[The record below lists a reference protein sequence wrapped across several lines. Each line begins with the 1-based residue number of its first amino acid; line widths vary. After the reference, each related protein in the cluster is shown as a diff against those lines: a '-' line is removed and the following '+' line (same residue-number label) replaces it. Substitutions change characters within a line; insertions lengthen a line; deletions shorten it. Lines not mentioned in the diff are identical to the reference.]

1 MNKAL
6 TKSHKSAIIVLSI
19 GAVVMVFP
27 FIWMILSSLKSY
39 GEAISIPLTIIP
51 NVWRFDNYLKAMKL
65 LPFSYLYFNTAMMI
79 LGRCLFAYFLCSMA
93 GYSFARIKYPG
104 RNFLFS
110 LVLIQM
116 MVPSQ
121 VFIIPQY
128 LMVLKLNWINTIPAL
143 IFPGFVSAFG
153 TFLLRQFYMTA
164 PSSLEEAAIIDG
176 ANRWKIYWHI
186 MLPLAKNSL
195 MALSIFTALFAWKD
209 LMWPI
214 IVNTSIGKLTLS
226 AGLANLQGQYDTN
239 IPVVLA
245 GSVIATLP
253 MIVIFLSFQQHFVQG
268 IAFTGTKE

>member
-1 MNKAL
+1 
-6 TKSHKSAIIVLSI
+6 
-19 GAVVMVFP
+19 MVFP
-27 FIWMILSSLKSY
+27 FLWMILTSLKSY
-39 GEAISIPLTIIP
+39 GEAIQIPVTFFP
-51 NVWRFDNYLKAMKL
+51 ENWRFNNYLKAFKL
-65 LPFSYLYFNTAMMI
+65 LPFSRLYWNTGLMI
-79 LGRCLFAYFLCSMA
+79 TGRCLCAFFFCSMA

-104 RNFLFS
+104 RDFLFS

-128 LMVLKLNWINTIPAL
+128 LMVLKLHWLNTISAL
-143 IFPGFVSAFG
+143 IFPGLVSAFG
-153 TFLLRQFYMTA
+153 TFLLRQFYMSA
-164 PSSLEEAAIIDG
+164 PKALEEAAVIDG
-176 ANRWKIYWHI
+176 ANRGQIYWNI

-209 LMWPI
+209 LMWPL
-214 IVNTSIGKLTLS
+214 IVNTSIDKLTLS

-253 MIVIFLSFQQHFVQG
+253 MIVLFLSFQQHFVQG